1 MKFNA
6 RSAFALMMLA
16 AVGCKGKG
24 QAPAPAASGAA
35 ALASGAAAP
44 GAASLS
50 ILDGF
55 EGEIDLTAKG
65 KLAGKEG
72 AANTPLNL
80 ALLVK
85 DGKFRFDLPEGLAGA
100 QDLGKAHVLVMPAD
114 KKLYAVMD
122 AKKQAVLIDMDK
134 LAAQAKSFGAT
145 HAPAAAGS
153 TPPGQMTKTGKTDT
167 VAGYQCEIW
176 HITSQKSVG
185 DLCIAEQGTSWFH
198 LPLTGM
204 PAEYA
209 WASEIPDGKHFP
221 LRFVASENGAE
232 QGRIE
237 VTSIQKKALSA
248 DQFDVPAGYAIL
260 NLEQMLGAMLGGMPG
275 GMPGGAAQLPPG
287 VKLPPG
293 LKLPPGVKLPAG
305 FAPPPQK

>member
-1 MKFNA
+1 MA
-6 RSAFALMMLA
+6 GS
-16 AVGCKGKG
+16 
-24 QAPAPAASGAA
+24 
-35 ALASGAAAP
+35 AAP
-44 GAASLS
+44 GAGASASLAV
-50 ILDGF
+50 LDGF

-72 AANTPLNL
+72 AANAPMNL
-80 ALLVK
+80 VLLVK

-100 QDLGKAHVLVMPAD
+100 HDLGKAYVLVMPAD

-134 LAAQAKSFGAT
+134 LAAQAKAFGAG
-145 HAPAAAGS
+145 HAPAGGS
-153 TPPGQMTKTGKTDT
+153 ATPAQITKTGKTDT

-176 HITSQKSVG
+176 HVASEKSVG
-185 DLCIAEQGTSWFH
+185 DLCIAAQGTSWFH
-198 LPLTGM
+198 LPLSGM

-209 WASEIPDGKHFP
+209 WASEITDGKHFP

-237 VTSIQKKALSA
+237 VTSIQKKALPA
-248 DQFDVPAGYAIL
+248 DQFSVPPGYAVM

-275 GMPGGAAQLPPG
+275 GMPGMPGMAAGVQLPAGVTLPPG

-293 LKLPPGVKLPAG
+293 FKLPPGVKLPP
-305 FAPPPQK
+305 APAQK